1 MHVLF
6 SIILVVPKCLLLY
19 VCLFPLI
26 YTDNEKEITR
36 AGRNRKR
43 AFQNDGKY
51 KQGLEAS
58 WKRRDERLDD
68 APTGSDDEEF
78 DGSLRDRSRGSLF
91 SDGKYKEIGS
101 EENLELLKHEH
112 EVDML
117 LERKEN
123 ERLREEIR
131 TLADCVDVFHDECET
146 LKRSL
151 DKTLSIVNILRD
163 ERDSL
168 MKEHDLSMAEHS
180 ELVLDLIKYEETIS
194 RLERGNEKLEDDRK
208 ILEDCLMEKQ
218 GIASLVGEQ
227 AVMPYR
233 PKTEC
238 GRPRIDERFYGNG
251 HAPQEVLRRNQA
263 LFSSYPKVDH
273 SMELGSEM
281 NDFPRH
287 DTRFLGKGN
296 EYPRNEAKFPR
307 KIDENQRY
315 EIASLER
322 GNDLQRREAG
332 VLRNGSEFQ
341 RADAVILG
349 KDRDILESGKGFVLE
364 DGVKEHEL
372 ERQRFLDRDYED
384 TVRRLPTR
392 GELLDPE
399 ERTFKSDKYYE
410 TFDSLKSAR
419 TEDTNHR
426 RQVRSRKDEILH
438 KERADFVGTESGV
451 GINQGGTQGY
461 LRVTY
466 EQLPVSSQL
475 SKSEKSRLDST
486 YRSQTSISPEIC
498 QPSAR
503 DSRSQ
508 RDRKSHEKPKF
519 QINFTPADVRGK
531 RRLQR
536 KDNEKQTS
544 NSKNALAVLPR
555 HEDVSREVLEV
566 PRNTT
571 PPGRFSKRTTISKIG
586 EHKKS
591 RKSLPRNFSPNP
603 KRDSR
608 SSLSNV
614 STLNSQ
620 NFSGSSILTSTR
632 ANMTTSDRLVP
643 NLSGLSPIVS
653 PIDRH
658 YHSEKLK
665 WQSSEKDRGNIAPT
679 NYDNTT
685 FLLSVNP
692 FLQTPGTE
700 TRKKSRSRCRTAD
713 GRLTSSRDLT
723 LSRDLYE
730 EKPLLINFED
740 FIFRHRVKSSEDVA
754 SIRDPSPAELWFS

>member
-6 SIILVVPKCLLLY
+6 AIILVVPPCLLLY

-26 YTDNEKEITR
+26 YTDNEKGITK
-36 AGRNRKR
+36 AGRNTER
-43 AFQNDGKY
+43 AFQSDGKY
-51 KQGLEAS
+51 KQGPEAS
-58 WKRRDERLDD
+58 WETRDERLDD
-68 APTGSDDEEF
+68 AHAGSDDEEF
-78 DGSLRDRSRGSLF
+78 DGSLRGRSQGSLF

-151 DKTLSIVNILRD
+151 DKTLSIVDMLRD

-168 MKEHDLSMAEHS
+168 MKEHDLNMAEHS

-194 RLERGNEKLEDDRK
+194 RLEKGNEKLEDDRK

-218 GIASLVGEQ
+218 GIVSLVGGQ

-233 PKTEC
+233 PKTES
-238 GRPRIDERFYGNG
+238 GRPRIEERFQGNG
-251 HAPQEVLRRNQA
+251 HAPQEVPRRNQA
-263 LFSSYPKVDH
+263 LFSSYSKVDH

-281 NDFPRH
+281 NEFPRN
-287 DTRFLGKGN
+287 DTRFLRKGN

-307 KIDENQRY
+307 KMDENQRY
-315 EIASLER
+315 ETGSLEG

-332 VLRNGSEFQ
+332 LLRNGNEFQ
-341 RADAVILG
+341 RADAEILG
-349 KDRDILESGKGFVLE
+349 KDWDVLESGKGFVPK

-384 TVRRLPTR
+384 TVRRLPTC
-392 GELLDPE
+392 GELFDPE
-399 ERTFKSDKYYE
+399 ERTFKSDKYYK

-426 RQVRSRKDEILH
+426 RQVRSRKDNEILL

-461 LRVTY
+461 RRVSY
-466 EQLPVSSQL
+466 EQPPVSSQL
-475 SKSEKSRLDST
+475 SKSEKSRPDST
-486 YRSQTSISPEIC
+486 YRSQISISPEIR
-498 QPSAR
+498 QPPAR
-503 DSRSQ
+503 DSRSH
-508 RDRKSHEKPKF
+508 RDTKNREKPKF
-519 QINFTPADVRGK
+519 QANFAPTDVREK

-555 HEDVSREVLEV
+555 HEDVSHEVLEV
-566 PRNTT
+566 PRT
-571 PPGRFSKRTTISKIG
+571 PPGRFSKRTTSDKIG
-586 EHKKS
+586 GHQKS
-591 RKSLPRNFSPNP
+591 RKSGPRNFSPNS
-603 KRDSR
+603 KRVSGR
-608 SSLSNV
+608 SLSNV

-658 YHSEKLK
+658 YHFEKLK

-685 FLLSVNP
+685 FLLSVDP
-692 FLQTPGTE
+692 FLRTPGTE
-700 TRKKSRSRCRTAD
+700 TRKKSRSRSRTAD
-713 GRLTSSRDLT
+713 GRLTSSKDLT

-740 FIFRHRVKSSEDVA
+740 FIIRHRVKSSEDVA

>member
-1 MHVLF
+1 MLTQ
-6 SIILVVPKCLLLY
+6 LLY

-26 YTDNEKEITR
+26 YTDNEKGITK
-36 AGRNRKR
+36 AGRNTKR
-43 AFQNDGKY
+43 AFQNDGEY
-51 KQGLEAS
+51 KQGPEAS

-68 APTGSDDEEF
+68 AHTGSDDEEF
-78 DGSLRDRSRGSLF
+78 DGLLEDRSRGSLF

-131 TLADCVDVFHDECET
+131 TLADCVDVFHEECET

-151 DKTLSIVNILRD
+151 DKTLSIVDRLRD

-168 MKEHDLSMAEHS
+168 MKEHDLNMAEHS
-180 ELVLDLIKYEETIS
+180 ELVLDLIKYEETIG
-194 RLERGNEKLEDDRK
+194 RLEKGNEKLEDDRK

-233 PKTEC
+233 PKTESSRTRMH
-238 GRPRIDERFYGNG
+238 GRFQGNG
-251 HAPQEVLRRNQA
+251 HAPQEVRSRNQA

-281 NDFPRH
+281 NEFPRN
-287 DTRFLGKGN
+287 DTRFLRKGN

-307 KIDENQRY
+307 KMDENLRY
-315 EIASLER
+315 ETGSLER
-322 GNDLQRREAG
+322 GNDLQRRDAG
-332 VLRNGSEFQ
+332 FFKNGNEFQ
-341 RADAVILG
+341 RADAEILG
-349 KDRDILESGKGFVLE
+349 KDRDVLESGKGFVLE

-372 ERQRFLDRDYED
+372 ERRRFLDRDYED
-384 TVRRLPTR
+384 TARRLPTR

-399 ERTFKSDKYYE
+399 ERTFKSD
-410 TFDSLKSAR
+410 FDSLKPAR

-426 RQVRSRKDEILH
+426 RPVRSRKDNEILH
-438 KERADFVGTESGV
+438 KERADFVGTMSGV
-451 GINQGGTQGY
+451 GLNRGGTQGY
-461 LRVTY
+461 RRVNY
-466 EQLPVSSQL
+466 EQPPVSSQV
-475 SKSEKSRLDST
+475 SKSEKSRPDST
-486 YRSQTSISPEIC
+486 YRSQTSMSPEIR
-498 QPSAR
+498 QPSTR
-503 DSRSQ
+503 DSRSH
-508 RDRKSHEKPKF
+508 RDTKNHEKPKF
-519 QINFTPADVRGK
+519 QTSFAPTDVREK

-555 HEDVSREVLEV
+555 HKDVPREVLEV

-571 PPGRFSKRTTISKIG
+571 PPGRFSKRTTSGKIDG
-586 EHKKS
+586 HKKS
-591 RKSLPRNFSPNP
+591 RKSDPRNFSPNS
-603 KRDSR
+603 KRVSR

-665 WQSSEKDRGNIAPT
+665 WQISEKDRGNIAPT

-685 FLLSVNP
+685 FLLSVDP

-700 TRKKSRSRCRTAD
+700 TRKKSRSRSRTAD
-713 GRLTSSRDLT
+713 GRLTSSTDLT
-723 LSRDLYE
+723 MSRDLYK